1 MQETEETWVKSLGQE
16 DPLTLGRSPGVRDG
30 NPLQYSCLKSSK
42 DRGAWWAVATAGPRN
57 ELTSAYD
64 SEQVNHTTHLLPASP
79 WPIPLTSGSASLP
92 ILLDCLPLAL
102 SSPRSPCCVCT
113 SHSPFPSSDGKS
125 LALGSQDRLAAK
137 DDPRGVAKA
146 MRRAGQTAPTV
157 REEGDLGGSQAW
169 SPPSHPQPDSCL
181 GALIQGEP

>member
-1 MQETEETWVKSLGQE
+1 MELGFTPTCARLQSPDTLCCFTLLNDGEKPPQADCPVSMQTTGTPRPRRALHQ
-16 DPLTLGRSPGVRDG
+16 DTMPGAR
-30 NPLQYSCLKSSK
+30 LLLLKQ
-42 DRGAWWAVATAGPRN
+42 A
-57 ELTSAYD
+57 
-64 SEQVNHTTHLLPASP
+64 
-79 WPIPLTSGSASLP
+79 SGSASLP

-102 SSPRSPCCVCT
+102 SSPRSPCCACT

-137 DDPRGVAKA
+137 DDPRVVAKA
-146 MRRAGQTAPTV
+146 TRRAGQTAPTV

-169 SPPSHPQPDSCL
+169 SPPSHPQPDSRL